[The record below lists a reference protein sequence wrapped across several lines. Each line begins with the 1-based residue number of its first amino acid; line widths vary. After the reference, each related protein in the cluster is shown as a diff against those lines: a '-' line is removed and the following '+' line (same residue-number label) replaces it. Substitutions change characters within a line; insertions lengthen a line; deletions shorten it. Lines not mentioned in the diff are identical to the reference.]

1 MKDLYVCTPGILYQ
15 FTQTSFDLLLMN
27 SNMAANMVRNIANQ
41 NGCQWITIN
50 SEINKHG
57 SN

>member
-27 SNMAANMVRNIANQ
+27 SNMAANMVRNRVNQ
-41 NGCQWITIN
+41 NRV
-50 SEINKHG
+50 SMKVKLKSLSHV
-57 SN
+57 